1 MRSIYNNTL
10 KIMVYLSAAFTFMFL
25 LWILSYILIMGIPG
39 INMDFLLNEQTGI
52 LPAVAATLQMVAI
65 ALLIA
70 APIGISA
77 AIYLTEYAK
86 QGRITRTIRFATE
99 SLSGI
104 PSIIYGLFGMLFF
117 VKTLGWGWSLI
128 SGALTA
134 SIMILPTI
142 VRSTEE
148 TIKSVPREFREGSYG
163 LGATKIRTIF
173 KIILPTASP
182 GILAAMILSIGRV
195 VGETAALILTAGT
208 VLQVPGSIMDSGR
221 TLSVHLYLLAK
232 EGISFE
238 AAFATA
244 TVLIITVLIINFSA
258 TFLSKKVG
266 KKQLTKGKLY
276 ERL

>member
-1 MRSIYNNTL
+1 MRNLYNKSLRGLIYMSAGL
-10 KIMVYLSAAFTFMFL
+10 AMVFL
-25 LWILSYILIMGIPG
+25 IWILSYILIKGIPG
-39 INMDFLLNEQTGI
+39 LSVDFIMNPKTGI
-52 LPAVAATLQMVAI
+52 LPSIIATLQMVAI
-65 ALLIA
+65 ALFIA
-70 APIGISA
+70 APIGIFA

-86 QGRITRTIRFATE
+86 QGRITSVIRFATE

-128 SGALTA
+128 SGSLTA

-148 TIKSVPREFREGSYG
+148 TIKSVPKEFREGSYG

-173 KIILPTASP
+173 KIVIPTASP

-195 VGETAALILTAGT
+195 VGETAALVLTAGT
-208 VLQVPGSIMDSGR
+208 VLQIPGSVLDSGR
-221 TLSVHLYLLAK
+221 TMSVHLYLLAK

-238 AAFATA
+238 SAFATA
-244 TVLIITVLIINFSA
+244 TVLILTVLLVNFSA
-258 TFLSKKVG
+258 TYLAKKVNKNG
-266 KKQLTKGKLY
+266 
-276 ERL
+276 

>member
-1 MRSIYNNTL
+1 
-10 KIMVYLSAAFTFMFL
+10 MFL

-266 KKQLTKGKLY
+266 KNS
-276 ERL
+276 

>member
-1 MRSIYNNTL
+1 MRSMYNNIL
-10 KIMVYLSAAFTFMFL
+10 KIMVYISAAITFMFL
-25 LWILSYILIMGIPG
+25 IWILSYILIKGIPG
-39 INMDFLLNEQTGI
+39 INIDFLINEKTGI
-52 LPAVAATLQMVAI
+52 LPAIISTLHMVAI
-65 ALLIA
+65 ALLISG
-70 APIGISA
+70 PIGIFA
-77 AIYLTEYAK
+77 AVYLTEYAK
-86 QGRITRTIRFATE
+86 QGKMTRIIRFATE

-128 SGALTA
+128 SGSLTA

-148 TIKSVPREFREGSYG
+148 TIKSVPREFKEGSYG

-173 KIILPTASP
+173 RIILPTASP

-208 VLQVPGSIMDSGR
+208 VLQIPGSIMDSGR

-238 AAFATA
+238 DAFATA
-244 TVLIITVLIINFSA
+244 TVLIITVLLINFSA
-258 TFLSKKVG
+258 TFLSKKLG
-266 KKQLTKGKLY
+266 NNN
-276 ERL
+276 

>member
-10 KIMVYLSAAFTFMFL
+10 KIMVYLSAASTFMFL

-39 INMDFLLNEQTGI
+39 INMNFLLNEQTGI

-86 QGRITRTIRFATE
+86 QGRITRIIRFAAE

-208 VLQVPGSIMDSGR
+208 VLQIPGSIMDSGR

-266 KKQLTKGKLY
+266 KNS
-276 ERL
+276 

>member
-1 MRSIYNNTL
+1 MRKFYNTTMSALIYISSGLTL
-10 KIMVYLSAAFTFMFL
+10 ISLIL
-25 LWILSYILIMGIPG
+25 ILSYILIKGIPG
-39 INMDFLLNEQTGI
+39 LNMEFLFDPKTGI
-52 LPAVAATLQMVAI
+52 FPSVITTLQMIAI
-65 ALLIA
+65 AILIA
-70 APIGISA
+70 APIGIFA

-86 QGRITRTIRFATE
+86 QGKITKIIRFATE

-117 VKTLGWGWSLI
+117 VKTLGFGWSLAA
-128 SGALTA
+128 GAFTA

-142 VRSTEE
+142 VRATEE
-148 TIKSVPREFREGSYG
+148 TIKSVPKEYREGSYG

-208 VLQVPGSIMDSGR
+208 VLQVPGTVFDSGR
-221 TLSVHLYLLAK
+221 TMSVHLYLLAK

-244 TVLIITVLIINFSA
+244 TVLIFTVLLVNFSA
-258 TFLSKKVG
+258 GYMAKKVNKNG
-266 KKQLTKGKLY
+266 
-276 ERL
+276 

>member
-266 KKQLTKGKLY
+266 KNG
-276 ERL
+276 